1 MWLFRKSLDLSR
13 AAPRLV
19 TADDLT
25 AVSRLLRDGGRRFY
39 GLAGS
44 DLPELLAEGNG
55 VALVADGE
63 LWGVALVGRPAHTTC
78 WLRAVAVAEGA
89 EPRAA
94 LALLLPRL
102 HQHLA
107 SRGIGSLYYAGDDA
121 VDSWLPP
128 ILQSFGY
135 HTETQVVVYE
145 KQNLDIPD
153 EGNTA
158 VEIQPVGPADL
169 QAVVAIDRACFE
181 PQWTKDDTVLGPAI
195 NQGPYFMVAK
205 LDGQPVGYAYAT
217 THFGGRLVH
226 LVRIAVDPRW
236 RGEQV
241 GVRLLA
247 DVVAFAEASGATMLT
262 LNTQAYNANAQR
274 LYRWFGFARTGEQQ
288 TVLKA
293 SIS

>member
-107 SRGIGSLYYAGDDA
+107 SRGIG
-121 VDSWLPP
+121 
-128 ILQSFGY
+128 
-135 HTETQVVVYE
+135 
-145 KQNLDIPD
+145 
-153 EGNTA
+153 
-158 VEIQPVGPADL
+158 
-169 QAVVAIDRACFE
+169 R
-181 PQWTKDDTVLGPAI
+181 
-195 NQGPYFMVAK
+195 
-205 LDGQPVGYAYAT
+205 
-217 THFGGRLVH
+217 R
-226 LVRIAVDPRW
+226 
-236 RGEQV
+236 
-241 GVRLLA
+241 
-247 DVVAFAEASGATMLT
+247 
-262 LNTQAYNANAQR
+262 
-274 LYRWFGFARTGEQQ
+274 
-288 TVLKA
+288 
-293 SIS
+293 